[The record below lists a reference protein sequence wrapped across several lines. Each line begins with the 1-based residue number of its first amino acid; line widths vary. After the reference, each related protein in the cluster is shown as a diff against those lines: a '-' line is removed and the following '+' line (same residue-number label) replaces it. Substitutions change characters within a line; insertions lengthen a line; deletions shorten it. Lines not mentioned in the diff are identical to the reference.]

1 MCATFEQGTRDTASS
16 GGTATPH
23 YRRRSTEL
31 GAISRV
37 AAADHKGRPHPSV
50 SEGTFL
56 RTVQGAA
63 MKHRVIAGVCA
74 LFCASAAFAPLA
86 ARADVTEASALQAG
100 LLAPANASLQRAL
113 QDIKNNKAVA
123 QANPVGTPERPLRKP
138 SLPQGFTYNV
148 DVSFAYPLNNVGFNA
163 SMPGGVD
170 AGFGYAFSR
179 TNRLQVGYYEI
190 QQFPLGFSNKNVPF
204 YVQGF
209 TAPGTALA
217 PIIQNTGKVDATTKD
232 KILTVVDQNLFTLG
246 PVPIV
251 ISPTYLS
258 HTAKIAG
265 TDDTGL
271 IEFNGFPV
279 SVRQRTEQ
287 EWLLPLTLPFLS
299 TPRMFGTAT
308 VAAQW
313 LNHLNG
319 VNQTNKAQI
328 FELLYLEYRAS
339 RSTTFFVQPSRLVQY
354 NPMDPFPEYT
364 PTFIYGLAHH
374 FTKGTYVQMT
384 VLTGGATNYR
394 DLGITGIFCQNLPS
408 CSTVAT
414 SRGGLRASTVQ
425 LQFGLGSP
433 TVLPL

>member
-1 MCATFEQGTRDTASS
+1 LS
-16 GGTATPH
+16 
-23 YRRRSTEL
+23 L
-31 GAISRV
+31 
-37 AAADHKGRPHPSV
+37 

-56 RTVQGAA
+56 RPVQGAA

-74 LFCASAAFAPLA
+74 LLCATAAFAPLA
-86 ARADVTEASALQAG
+86 ARADVSEASALQAG

-113 QDIKNNKAVA
+113 QDIKQNDADKAVA

-148 DVSFAYPLNNVGFNA
+148 DLSFAYPYGSINYNA
-163 SMPGGVD
+163 KMPGGFD

-190 QQFPLGFSNKNVPF
+190 QQYPVGFSNKNVPF
-204 YVQGF
+204 YIQGF
-209 TAPGTALA
+209 TGPGTALA
-217 PIIQNTGKVDATTKD
+217 PIIQNTGNVDATTKD
-232 KILTVVDQNLFTLG
+232 KILTIVDQNLFTVG
-246 PVPIV
+246 PLPIV

-265 TDDTGL
+265 GDDTAL
-271 IEFNGFPV
+271 IEYNGFPV

-319 VNQTNKAQI
+319 INQTNKAQI

-364 PTFIYGLAHH
+364 PTFIYGLSHH

-394 DLGITGIFCQNLPS
+394 DLGITGIYCQNLPS

-414 SRGGLRASTVQ
+414 SRGGLKATTVQ
-425 LQFGLGSP
+425 IQFGLGSP